1 MLFLILCKGYDLRR
15 LEEPAEYPVDQRSRT
30 LQQEVQV
37 LQDVE
42 SLVKVRLE
50 FVRSLVES
58 LDLDEHEPQ
67 LVRHQI
73 SVLVVPD

>member
-1 MLFLILCKGYDLRR
+1 MLFLILCKGYDLCR
-15 LEEPAEYPVDQRSRT
+15 LEEPTEYPVDQRSRT

-42 SLVKVRLE
+42 PLVKVRLE
-50 FVRSLVES
+50 LVRSLVES